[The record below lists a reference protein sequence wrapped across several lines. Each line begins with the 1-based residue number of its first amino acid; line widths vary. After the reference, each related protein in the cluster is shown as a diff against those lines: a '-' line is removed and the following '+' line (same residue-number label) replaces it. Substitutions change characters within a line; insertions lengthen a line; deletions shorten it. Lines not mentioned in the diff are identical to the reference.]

1 MHKEILLFIIYLV
14 ELFGEV
20 GLSKNTKQFA
30 FFFVQRKSQQNSC
43 KNLSNDKVT
52 GKKKGSLSHHCKTR
66 LEESSLLC
74 HQTRHKYDDI
84 LMKFSSSV
92 QLFLNSSLFQLFFL

>member
-30 FFFVQRKSQQNSC
+30 FFC
-43 KNLSNDKVT
+43 A
-52 GKKKGSLSHHCKTR
+52 
-66 LEESSLLC
+66 EE
-74 HQTRHKYDDI
+74 KPE
-84 LMKFSSSV
+84 K
-92 QLFLNSSLFQLFFL
+92 QL

>member
-30 FFFVQRKSQQNSC
+30 FFLCRGKSSKTAVKTCQM
-43 KNLSNDKVT
+43 T
-52 GKKKGSLSHHCKTR
+52 RSLVKRGAH
-66 LEESSLLC
+66 
-74 HQTRHKYDDI
+74 
-84 LMKFSSSV
+84 
-92 QLFLNSSLFQLFFL
+92 

>member
-1 MHKEILLFIIYLV
+1 MHKEILLLIIYLV

-30 FFFVQRKSQQNSC
+30 FFCAEEKPASSC

-92 QLFLNSSLFQLFFL
+92 Q